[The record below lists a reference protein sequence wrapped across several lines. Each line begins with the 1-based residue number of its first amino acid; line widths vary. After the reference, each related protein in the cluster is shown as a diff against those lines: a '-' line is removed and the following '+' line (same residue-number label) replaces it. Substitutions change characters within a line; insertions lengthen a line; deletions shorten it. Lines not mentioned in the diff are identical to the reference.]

1 MKRVR
6 RKNTTNEYMLL
17 DLLAKTFVTQ
27 GVRVKKIHAI
37 KSVRKKNTTNEYM
50 RLGLSVTG
58 SAGKVCVIKIMHT
71 QEYEGKNTCQD
82 CKVDKRA

>member
-17 DLLAKTFVTQ
+17 DLLAKTLVTQ

-50 RLGLSVTG
+50 LLDLLAKTFVTQDV
-58 SAGKVCVIKIMHT
+58 KVKKIH
-71 QEYEGKNTCQD
+71 
-82 CKVDKRA
+82 A